1 MKPIINFFKSLFLSK
16 KEELPRINLLPIED
30 KKEEMFCETVKKE
43 VAPKAKRGRKP
54 KTEKAIGK
62 EVKAPAKKSKKSEN

>member
-1 MKPIINFFKSLFLSK
+1 MKAIINFFKSLFT
-16 KEELPRINLLPIED
+16 P

-54 KTEKAIGK
+54 KAEKEIGK
-62 EVKAPAKKSKKSEN
+62 ETKAPIKKSKKSEN

>member
-1 MKPIINFFKSLFLSK
+1 MKAIINFFKSLFT
-16 KEELPRINLLPIED
+16 P

-54 KTEKAIGK
+54 KAEKEIGK
-62 EVKAPAKKSKKSEN
+62 ETKTPIKKSKKSEN

>member
-1 MKPIINFFKSLFLSK
+1 MKAIINFFKSLF
-16 KEELPRINLLPIED
+16 IA

-54 KTEKAIGK
+54 KAEKAIGK
-62 EVKAPAKKSKKSEN
+62 EVKAPVKRAKKSKN